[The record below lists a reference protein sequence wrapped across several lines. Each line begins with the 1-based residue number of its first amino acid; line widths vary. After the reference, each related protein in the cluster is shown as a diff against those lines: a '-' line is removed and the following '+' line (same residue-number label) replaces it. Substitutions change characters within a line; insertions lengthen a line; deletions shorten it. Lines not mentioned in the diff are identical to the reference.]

1 MVLTFLAIER
11 SNMMKKTAL
20 LFAGLMA
27 MTTQSYALTLKV
39 ATLSPDGSGWMTK
52 MRAGAAEIESKTQK
66 RVVFKFYTG
75 GTMGND
81 RAVLNK
87 IKIGQLHG
95 GAVTAG
101 SLVDFYKDA
110 QVYAMPLL
118 FKNFAQVDYVRQ
130 KFDPVLSKGLEQGG
144 MINFGFAEAGFAYA
158 MSKSAP
164 IASVAELRKHRV
176 WMPENDI
183 QTAETLKAFQV
194 SPIPLSLSDVLP
206 SLQTGIIDTVAS
218 SPIGTLALQWH
229 TQVKYLTDLPLSY
242 IIGVLAIDQKAFN
255 KIDAADQVVVRQ
267 VMQQVF
273 KDINA
278 QNRQDNVAA
287 YNTLLNQGIKAVKP
301 SAKELLDWEK
311 AGADASERI
320 EKAGV
325 ISPAIWQAVQQHLNT
340 FKPTK
345 S

>member
-1 MVLTFLAIER
+1 MTKKLLMLA
-11 SNMMKKTAL
+11 S
-20 LFAGLMA
+20 LMA
-27 MTTQSYALTLKV
+27 MTTQSFALTLKI
-39 ATLSPDGSGWMTK
+39 ATLSPDGSAWMTK
-52 MRAGAAEIESKTQK
+52 MRAGAAEIEAKTQK
-66 RVVFKFYTG
+66 RVTFKFYTG

-87 IKIGQLHG
+87 IKIGQLQG

-101 SLVDFYKDA
+101 SLSEFYKDA
-110 QVYAMPLL
+110 QIYAMPLL

-130 KFDPVLSKGLEQGG
+130 KFDPILSKGLEQGG
-144 MINFGFAEAGFAYA
+144 MVNFGFAEGGFAYA
-158 MSKSAP
+158 MSKTAP
-164 IASVAELRKHRV
+164 IATVPELRKHRV
-176 WMPENDI
+176 WIPENDI
-183 QTAETLKAFQV
+183 QAAETLKAFQIT
-194 SPIPLSLSDVLP
+194 PIPLSLSDVLP

-242 IIGVLAIDQKAFN
+242 IIGVLAIEQKAFN
-255 KIDAADQVVVRQ
+255 KIDAADQVIVRN

-287 YNTLLNQGIKAVKP
+287 YNSLLKQGIKSVSPNSKDVL
-301 SAKELLDWEK
+301 EWEK
-311 AGADASERI
+311 AGGEAAERI
-320 EKAGV
+320 AKAGIV
-325 ISPAIWQAVQQHLNT
+325 NAATWQAIQEYLKN
-340 FKPTK
+340 FKPSK